1 MKRPKSCTSLP
12 INTVG
17 LLSFLFTFYTIA
29 HYQLEWPIAVKTV
42 MLGIS
47 LALPIILLELFSGRI
62 TLPVDKTFQ
71 TPTNINRI
79 AIKLLALYT
88 IWGVIAFIYWVFP
101 EYRGSFYKPFWTL
114 LLPALPWLIGLSIP
128 YIWFVDQRMEQPKD
142 SYFLFGRWILGRGT
156 LEKSIFTQLF
166 LGWLVKLFFLP
177 LMVVYFGNNIETL
190 TGNYYSW
197 AFVNQKF
204 QHLYDYLYVLF
215 FTIDLAFVCIGYVL
229 TLRLLNS
236 HIRSTEP
243 TLLGWFSALI
253 CYQPFMSSLSALYL
267 AYNMDNLNWGGW
279 LEGNETAYVI
289 WGSLILALLFIYVFS
304 SLMFGIRFSN
314 LTHRGIITDG
324 PYRYS
329 KHPAYLAKNL
339 SWWMISIP
347 FISQNGDIADIIRAC
362 SMLLLMNTIY
372 FIRAKTEE
380 RHLMQ
385 DPVYQ
390 DYAAW
395 IGENGFIAKLKKQF
409 KFSFCKKTP
418 HV

>member
-17 LLSFLFTFYTIA
+17 LLSFLLTFYVIA
-29 HYQLEWPIAVKTV
+29 HYQFDWSIAVKTV
-42 MLGIS
+42 ALGIS

-62 TLPVDKTFQ
+62 SLPFEKAHQ
-71 TPTNINRI
+71 PSKNIKRVV
-79 AIKLLALYT
+79 IKLLALYT
-88 IWGVIAFIYWVFP
+88 IWGTIAFIYWVFP
-101 EYRGSFYKPFWTL
+101 EYRGSFYTPFWTL
-114 LLPALPWLIGLSIP
+114 LLPTLPWIIGLAIP
-128 YIWFVDQRMEQPKD
+128 YIWFVDRRMEQPED
-142 SYFLFGRWILGRGT
+142 GYYLFGIWLLGKGVFEKTIL
-156 LEKSIFTQLF
+156 IQLF

-177 LMVVYFGNNIETL
+177 LMIVYFGSNIETL
-190 TGNYYSW
+190 TSNYYSW
-197 AFVNQKF
+197 GFVSQKF
-204 QHLYDYLYVLF
+204 QHLYDYLYILF

-267 AYNMDNLNWGGW
+267 AYNMDKFNWGAW
-279 LEGNETAYVI
+279 LEDSETVYVV
-289 WGSLILALLFIYVFS
+289 WGSIILILLFIYVFS

-329 KHPAYLAKNL
+329 KHPAYISKNL

-347 FISQNGDIADIIRAC
+347 FISQIGDLADIVRAC

-385 DPVYQ
+385 DPVYR
-390 DYAAW
+390 DYATW
-395 IGENGFIAKLKKQF
+395 ITENGLIAKLKRQVKHNIIF
-409 KFSFCKKTP
+409 LT
-418 HV
+418 